1 MAERM
6 LITKLVRTE
15 RMRADLYAKG
25 HQWPDLKLFDLS
37 ELIEVGL
44 DPNGLPIGQEV
55 PCRFWA
61 IYELSDK
68 LNKAGNPYKDVI
80 ALERI
85 DGPATT
91 TSTDTSAL
99 LIELRAIRELLERLA
114 QAQGLQIPAAF
125 TTPDSAERSAE
136 SSGTLDGH
144 LLRYGDGSTVGENF
158 HEREAYDDYLLVEGR
173 APGNVA
179 VLRQWVLARQDGSQV
194 VHQDTS

>member
-1 MAERM
+1 MAERI

-15 RMRADLYAKG
+15 QTRADLYARG

-37 ELIEVGL
+37 DLIEVGFA
-44 DPNGLPIGQEV
+44 PNSLPIGQEV

-68 LNKAGNPYKDVI
+68 LNKVGNPYKDVI
-80 ALERI
+80 ALERM

-99 LIELRAIRELLERLA
+99 LIELRAIRELLEMLA
-114 QAQGLQIPAAF
+114 QSQGLPAPGAF
-125 TTPDSAERSAE
+125 VPAGSAEENADSAI
-136 SSGTLDGH
+136 TLDAH
-144 LLRYGDGSTVGENF
+144 SARYGDGSTVGDNP
-158 HEREAYDDYLLVEGR
+158 HEQEAYDDFLRAEDK

-179 VLRQWVLARQDGSQV
+179 VLRQWVLARQGN
-194 VHQDTS
+194 HE